1 MGCSCPHSGS
11 SPLTRGKRLLMVHL
25 LDLQRLIPAHAGKTR
40 PPGGGRTG
48 PAAHPRSRGENSVPR
63 RTTTRTRGSS
73 PLTRG
78 KLARRSSG
86 GDSPRLIPAHAGKTQ
101 TVKTSFVEVAAHPR
115 SRGENSCQRRNNLIF
130 SGSSPLT
137 RGKPRTRRPDVA
149 AQRLIPAHAGKTP
162 AFSAGEPRG
171 RAHPRSR
178 GENGD
183 SSR

>member
-1 MGCSCPHSGS
+1 MREMRGS
-11 SPLTRGKRLLMVHL
+11 SPLTRGKPPSRCPRRSRS
-25 LDLQRLIPAHAGKTR
+25 RLIPAHAGKTGAR
-40 PPGGGRTG
+40 RASPRRTR
-48 PAAHPRSRGENSVPR
+48 AHPRSRGENGYSWS
-63 RTTTRTRGSS
+63 TSSTSSGSS

-137 RGKPRTRRPDVA
+137 RGKPRLFLQVSLGGG
-149 AQRLIPAHAGKTP
+149 LIPAHAGKTVTP
-162 AFSAGEPRG
+162 AGEDIVT

-178 GENGD
+178 GENIG
-183 SSR
+183 RAT